1 MSSSVLLKSGMDEQ
15 TKIVKI
21 LVATRVSE
29 QRIDALPIVTL
40 GCNVEVMDGQV
51 VNEVERKGE

>member
-21 LVATRVSE
+21 LVATSVRE

-40 GCNVEVMDGQV
+40 GCNVEVVEGRKINRM
-51 VNEVERKGE
+51 ERK